1 MRALLAAALTLAA
14 CGGGDD
20 DPRPAVPLYS
30 ADPLAAANPIPDDRL
45 RDATTG
51 AIRLRDRASFW
62 VPYVPEAAVNPTLE
76 TVYAGYAEQLGEQTG
91 WGPYA
96 AIAIGFDGDP
106 SAALPEAVR
115 IVDPAGAAVEHEARW
130 NPDPGHVTLLPRA
143 PLAPGTRYL
152 VVVLAGAGVAAA
164 PAADPAAVAEAAAA
178 LGVAPDLIALA
189 FPFTTGRPTA
199 DLEAATALIAAAA
212 PPAHDVT
219 PDPTNPRWPRGVMTR
234 DEFLATFSPGAQLDE
249 LTIALAS
256 AGTIAVGTYASRDF
270 RAADRTLDPAL
281 VDGTMPAPAVELE
294 FVLVLPDR
302 TAFPPPWPVTIIQH
316 GFQASSLEAF
326 LRARAFTDAG
336 IATIGIDAVAH
347 GRRGTVADFIVPAN
361 LRLVRDNFRQT
372 VLDLVQLCRLASAG
386 GIDVVPPNGPDL
398 DGRCFYIGQSFGGV
412 VGGMYTA
419 LSPDTEVAVLNV
431 AGGGLTSILQSETL
445 GGLVRL
451 LFQPALGLAGNDPG
465 WDGNLAFLG
474 VLAQNLLEPADP
486 IHYGRLVFASG
497 MRHVLIQSGLGDT
510 LVPDATARALADA
523 IGIPQLTMPITAA
536 AGVSGQWWVD
546 LVEFGFTPEPAVTD
560 PHAILNLV
568 PGVPRQAATYMT
580 SGGTVVV
587 DPATVNAPFE

>member
-1 MRALLAAALTLAA
+1 MRALAAVALLLFAA
-14 CGGGDD
+14 CDGDD
-20 DPRPAVPLYS
+20 PSAARPLYS
-30 ADPLAAANPIPDDRL
+30 ADPLASANPLPDDRL
-45 RDATTG
+45 RELTPGTL
-51 AIRLRDRASFW
+51 RLGDRADFYL
-62 VPYVPEAAVNPTLE
+62 PYVPAYADNATLAD
-76 TVYAGYAEQLGEQTG
+76 VYRGYADQLVDQTG

-96 AIAIGFDGDP
+96 PVAIAFAGDP
-106 SAALPEAVR
+106 SAAL
-115 IVDPAGAAVEHEARW
+115 AGAFRILDAAGAPVEHDARW
-130 NPDPGHVTLLPRA
+130 HPEPGFVTLHPRA
-143 PLAPGTRYL
+143 PLAPATRHL
-152 VVVLAGAGVAAA
+152 VVVLAGDGIAAA
-164 PAADPAAVAEAAAA
+164 PAADPALRAEAAAA
-178 LGVAPDLIALA
+178 LGIAPADVALA
-189 FPFTTGRPTA
+189 YPVTTGRPTA
-199 DLEAATALIAAAA
+199 DLGAATALIAAAA
-212 PPAHDVT
+212 PPAYDVT
-219 PDPTNPRWPRGVMTR
+219 PDPANLRWPRGVMTR
-234 DEFLATFSPGAQLDE
+234 DEFLATFAPGDLLDE

-256 AGTIAVGTYASRDF
+256 AGTIAVGTYASLDF
-270 RAADRTLDPAL
+270 RTPEHTFDPQLISGA
-281 VDGTMPAPAVELE
+281 MPAPAVDVE

-302 TAFPPPWPVTIIQH
+302 QAFPPPWPVTIIQH
-316 GFQASSLEAF
+316 GFQASALEAF

-412 VGGMYTA
+412 VGGMYAA

-451 LFQPALGLAGNDPG
+451 LFQPALGLTGNDPG
-465 WDGNLAFLG
+465 WDANLPFLV
-474 VLAQNLLEPADP
+474 VLAQNLLDPADP
-486 IHYGRLVFASG
+486 IHYGALVFETAN
-497 MRHVLIQSGLGDT
+497 RHVLIQSGRGDT

-523 IGIPQLTMPITAA
+523 IGIPELTMPITAA

-546 LVEFGFTPEPAVTD
+546 LLDFGITPEPATTD

>member
-1 MRALLAAALTLAA
+1 MRAPLIAALALVA
-14 CGGGDD
+14 CGGGD
-20 DPRPAVPLYS
+20 DPRPAVPLYA
-30 ADPLAAANPIPDDRL
+30 ADPLAAENPIPDDRL

-51 AIRLRDRASFW
+51 AVRLAQRAGFW
-62 VPYVPEAAVNPTLE
+62 VPYVPAAAVNPTLE
-76 TVYAGYAEQLGEQTG
+76 AVYAGYADQLGEQTG

-96 AIAIGFDGDP
+96 PIAIAFAGDP
-106 SAALPEAVR
+106 SAAIPDGFKLLDA
-115 IVDPAGAAVEHEARW
+115 AGAAVEHEARW
-130 NPDPGHVTLLPRA
+130 NPDPGFVTLLPRA
-143 PLAPGTRYL
+143 PLAPGERHL

-178 LGVAPDLIALA
+178 LGVAPDVIALA
-189 FPFTTGRPTA
+189 YPVTTGRPTA
-199 DLEAATALIAAAA
+199 DLETATAIVAAAP

-219 PDPTNPRWPRGVMTR
+219 PDPMNPRWPRGVMTR
-234 DEFLATFSPGAQLDE
+234 DELLAAFPPGDTRDE

-256 AGTIAVGTYASRDF
+256 AGTIAVGTYASLDF

-281 VDGTMPAPAVELE
+281 VDGTLPAPPVDVE

-302 TAFPPPWPVTIIQH
+302 MAFPPPWPVTIIQH
-316 GFQASSLEAF
+316 GFQASALEVF

-347 GRRGTVADFIVPAN
+347 GRRGTVADFIIPDN

-386 GIDVVPPNGPDL
+386 GIDVVPPTGPDL

-412 VGGMYTA
+412 VGGMYAA

-431 AGGGLTSILQSETL
+431 AGGGLTTILQSETL

-465 WDGNLAFLG
+465 WDGNLAFLT

-486 IHYGRLVFASG
+486 IHYGRLVFAAG
-497 MRHVLIQSGLGDT
+497 NRHVLIQSGRGDT
-510 LVPDATARALADA
+510 LVPDATARALAGA
-523 IGIPQLTMPITAA
+523 IGIPELTMPITAA

-546 LVEFGFTPEPAVTD
+546 LLDFGITPEPAVTD